1 MKQGNFLHNN
11 WLLGGLTAALL
22 AAIAAASSM
31 TGELSVEVGGVAMSF
46 QTQEEGGLRLFFVQ
60 AS

>member
-1 MKQGNFLHNN
+1 MKQGTFLHNN
-11 WLLGGLTAALL
+11 WLLSGIAAGLL
-22 AAIAAASSM
+22 IAAALASTV

-46 QTQEEGGLRLFFVQ
+46 QSHEEGGVRLFFVL